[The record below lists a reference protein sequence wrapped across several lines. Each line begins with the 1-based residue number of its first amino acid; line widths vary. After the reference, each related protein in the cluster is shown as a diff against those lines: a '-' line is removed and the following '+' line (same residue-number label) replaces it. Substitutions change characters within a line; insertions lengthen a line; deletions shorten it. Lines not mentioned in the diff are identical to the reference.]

1 MYSEGNIEYWKIAIM
16 SCKNIILHLLVEITN
31 DNPNP
36 GKSQDRDKVKIMS
49 GGEMC
54 YYVKKYAIITRLKV
68 GFRV

>member
-1 MYSEGNIEYWKIAIM
+1 MYSEGNIEYWNIALM
-16 SCKNIILHLLVEITN
+16 SCKNVILHLLVEITN

-54 YYVKKYAIITRLKV
+54 Y
-68 GFRV
+68 